1 MYWFNLLLII
11 SSLILN
17 EVEKTK
23 KMWGKKKKI
32 NKKKTKHKKKKT
44 KKNNKTTKKKT
55 HEKQY
60 FSQRVLEYLLIHTI
74 VTLFFWLYIKS
85 F

>member
-1 MYWFNLLLII
+1 
-11 SSLILN
+11 
-17 EVEKTK
+17 V
-23 KMWGKKKKI
+23 GKKKENKQKKDKTQKKKK
-32 NKKKTKHKKKKT
+32 NKKKQQ
-44 KKNNKTTKKKT
+44 NNKKKT

>member
-32 NKKKTKHKKKKT
+32 NKKKTKHKKKKKQK
-44 KKNNKTTKKKT
+44 KKNKTKKKK
-55 HEKQY
+55 HMRNNI
-60 FSQRVLEYLLIHTI
+60 FPNA
-74 VTLFFWLYIKS
+74 F
-85 F
+85 

>member
-1 MYWFNLLLII
+1 
-11 SSLILN
+11 
-17 EVEKTK
+17 V
-23 KMWGKKKKI
+23 GKKKE
-32 NKKKTKHKKKKT
+32 NKQKKDKTQKKKKQKKIT
-44 KKNNKTTKKKT
+44 KQQKKKT